1 MKLTLLLR
9 STLSL
14 AVNCDAG
21 SLTELRAN
29 GSSGKLRVRWRQTLL
44 NSTRAVVTTVKPDTC
59 QDAGTYGYKCDAP
72 PPPPSLSGAR
82 EIQPA
87 FSNTV
92 YTSQPPADTNA
103 LAQNNSSNSTVM

>member
-29 GSSGKLRVRWRQTLL
+29 GSSGKLRVPWRQTLL
-44 NSTRAVVTTVKPDTC
+44 NSTRLVVTTVKPDTC
-59 QDAGTYGYKCDAP
+59 QDAGTYGYKCAEP
-72 PPPPSLSGAR
+72 PPPPLLPLPLLLKSNLLSR
-82 EIQPA
+82 TLCTRL
-87 FSNTV
+87 N
-92 YTSQPPADTNA
+92 PP
-103 LAQNNSSNSTVM
+103 QIRMH